1 MGVAKVAGLNPLKET
16 ILVELESGATV
27 ELPLSK
33 ITTEAGHSPD
43 QGKES

>member
-33 ITTEAGHSPD
+33 INIEAGHSPN
-43 QGKES
+43 QGKEG